1 MVWSFDSVSNRKVL
15 GVNLDKRIFMER
27 CWICTRAKGRL
38 KGQAKSHEAPGSSR
52 TFLAAEHAQQ
62 SLSAGW
68 NENTHC
74 PLLGW
79 SPGFM
84 SQMSL
89 RKVAPIDL

>member
-1 MVWSFDSVSNRKVL
+1 MVGSFDNVSNRKGL
-15 GVNLDKRIFMER
+15 GVNLDKRKFMER
-27 CWICTRAKGRL
+27 CWICTRAKG
-38 KGQAKSHEAPGSSR
+38 QAKSHEVPGSSR

-89 RKVAPIDL
+89 RKVALIDL